1 MTTTTRKHGLLFGAS
16 TAALLMATA
25 AHGQTINGHPQPQS
39 PSADAV
45 TPEQSAPAV
54 PDKTSPASAAPDTGS
69 ESQSTPPG
77 DAVSTGDIVVTAQF
91 RTQRLQDTPLAITAL
106 NGALLESKGASNI
119 LDVANAAPN
128 VTMRQAGGA
137 NGGAA
142 QVFIRGVGQADS
154 QFAFEPGVGMYVD
167 DVYYGTVFG
176 SIFDLLDLDRVEVL
190 RGPQGTLSGR
200 NSIGGAVK
208 LFSKK
213 PESGNSGY
221 VEAAYGRFNRLELK
235 GAANFELIPDKLM
248 VRVSGVA
255 KRSDGYFKRF
265 DYGCL
270 NPNSGVQSSASGNC
284 QTGEEGGRNFQA
296 GRLALRIIPSDNV
309 EVNLIGTIT
318 SDDSQVAPQKLRDI
332 TTRANIPAGID
343 PRIFIPGAEDR
354 FSYATYISP
363 AFTDPARFNGIPGA
377 GAHPAVALQP
387 NMRLRAKMISGAIDW
402 DLSDDLTLTSITA
415 YQHYTGSNATDIDL
429 TPYGLNTVLS
439 TYRYNQFTQ
448 ELRLGGSLLDKFLDY
463 TIGAYYFKSVGRFEG
478 ANYNLPGLANENI
491 YASNDRIPS
500 ESKSVFAHVTANI
513 TDRLSLIGG
522 LRYTKDRKDYSFGRL
537 NPFFPNLP
545 SYTSAGQI
553 NGVTGSYRGNSV
565 DYRANLQYRWSDQLM
580 TYVQFSTGYRAG
592 GVNPRP
598 YVLDQAVPF
607 DSERLQ
613 AYEVGFKA
621 DLFGRVLRLNGSL
634 FINEYSDILFNNQS
648 PTLTS
653 VLNSTPVNAGD
664 AQFQGVEL
672 EANIR
677 PLDGLLI
684 DASGSYLGF
693 DFKRIGAA
701 GATITGISL
710 DNRAPFAPEWKGNL
724 GMQYE
729 IVTNGKGSVTPRFDI
744 SYQSSFFP
752 QVDNDPRAR
761 VKGYALVNTRL
772 TWMNDD
778 RDLQVAL
785 TISNLLDKYYDIS
798 ALKYPIGVVSA
809 TPAPP
814 REWRLSVRK
823 SF

>member
-1 MTTTTRKHGLLFGAS
+1 MTQIINTQRFLFGTSLAAAMLLAGGAS
-16 TAALLMATA
+16 AQEV
-25 AHGQTINGHPQPQS
+25 G
-39 PSADAV
+39 
-45 TPEQSAPAV
+45 APAQSSQSS
-54 PDKTSPASAAPDTGS
+54 DAAPAAAGDTT
-69 ESQSTPPG
+69 E
-77 DAVSTGDIVVTAQF
+77 DIVVTAQF
-91 RTQRLQDTPLAITAL
+91 RSQRLQDTPIAITAVS
-106 NGALLESKGASNI
+106 GAALEAKGASSI
-119 LDVANAAPN
+119 LDVANTAPN

-142 QVFIRGVGQADS
+142 QVFIRGVGQSDS

-208 LFSKK
+208 LFSIK
-213 PESGNSGY
+213 PSVGSSGY

-235 GAANFELIPDKLM
+235 GAANFELVPEKLM

-255 KRSDGYFKRF
+255 KRTDGYFKRY

-270 NPNSGVQSSASGNC
+270 NPGSGVVSSASGNC

-296 GRLALRIIPSDNV
+296 GRLAVRIVPSERL
-309 EVNLIGTIT
+309 EVNLIGMIT

-332 TTRANIPAGID
+332 TTRSNIPAGIN
-343 PRIFIPGAEDR
+343 PRIFIPGAKDR
-354 FSYATYISP
+354 FSYATYVNP
-363 AFTDPARFNGIPGA
+363 AFVDPARYNGVPGA
-377 GAHPAVALQP
+377 GAHPATALDP
-387 NMRLRAKMISGAIDW
+387 KMRLRAKMVSGSIDW
-402 DLSDDLTLTSITA
+402 ELADDLKLTSITA
-415 YQHYTGSNATDIDL
+415 YQRYTGSNAADIDL

-439 TYRYNQFTQ
+439 AYRYDQFTQ
-448 ELRLGGSLLDKFLDY
+448 ELRLGGSLFNRFLDY
-463 TIGAYYFKSVGRFEG
+463 TVGAYYFKAVGRFNG

-491 YASNDRIPS
+491 YASKDRIPS
-500 ESKSVFAHVTANI
+500 ESKSVFAHLTANI
-513 TDRLSLIGG
+513 TDRLSVIGG
-522 LRYTKDRKDYSFGRL
+522 IRYTKDRKDYQFGRL
-537 NPFFPNLP
+537 NPYFPNLP
-545 SYTSAGQI
+545 AYTSAGQI
-553 NGVTGSYRGNSV
+553 NGVEGNYRGDSV
-565 DYRANLQYRWSDQLM
+565 DYRANLQYRWSDAVM

-598 YVLDQAVPF
+598 YVLDQAVSFEP
-607 DSERLQ
+607 ERLK
-613 AYEVGFKA
+613 AYEAGFKV
-621 DLFGRVLRLNGSL
+621 DLFGRALRLNGSV
-634 FINEYSDILFNNQS
+634 FINEYTDILFNNQT
-648 PTLTS
+648 PTPTS

-664 AQFQGVEL
+664 AQFQGIEL

-677 PLDGLLI
+677 PLAGLQI

-710 DNRAPFAPEWKGNL
+710 ENRAPFAPEWKGNI
-724 GMQYE
+724 GIQYQ
-729 IVTNGKGSVTPRFDI
+729 IPTNGAGAITPRVDV
-744 SYQSSFFP
+744 SYQSSFYP

-761 VKGYALVNTRL
+761 IDGYTLVNSRL
-772 TWMNDD
+772 TWMNED

-785 TISNLLDKYYDIS
+785 AVTNLFDRYYDIS
-798 ALKYPIGVVSA
+798 ALKYPIGIVSS
-809 TPAPP
+809 TPAAP
-814 REWRLSVRK
+814 REWRISVRK

>member
-1 MTTTTRKHGLLFGAS
+1 MARIIRRQRFLFGTSLAV
-16 TAALLMATA
+16 ALLA
-25 AHGQTINGHPQPQS
+25 AGAARAQDGSAQAQS
-39 PSADAV
+39 SDAV
-45 TPEQSAPAV
+45 AE
-54 PDKTSPASAAPDTGS
+54 AAGNTT
-69 ESQSTPPG
+69 EE
-77 DAVSTGDIVVTAQF
+77 IVVTAQF
-91 RTQRLQDTPLAITAL
+91 RSQRLQDTPIAITAVS
-106 NGALLESKGASNI
+106 GAVLESKGASSI
-119 LDVANAAPN
+119 LDVANTAPN

-142 QVFIRGVGQADS
+142 QVFIRGVGQSDS

-208 LFSKK
+208 LFSTK
-213 PESGNSGY
+213 PGSGNSGY

-235 GAANFELIPDKLM
+235 GAANFELVPDILM

-255 KRSDGYFKRF
+255 KRADGYFKRY

-270 NPNSGVQSSASGNC
+270 NPGSGVISSASGNC

-296 GRLALRIIPSDNV
+296 GRLAVRFVPSERV
-309 EVNLIGTIT
+309 EVNLIGMIT

-332 TTRANIPAGID
+332 TTRSNIPANID
-343 PRIFIPGAEDR
+343 QRIFIPGAKDR
-354 FSYATYISP
+354 FSYATYINP
-363 AFTDPARFNGIPGA
+363 AFTDPARYNGIPGT
-377 GAHPAVALQP
+377 GAHPATALDP
-387 NMRLRAKMISGAIDW
+387 KLRLRAKMVSGSIDW
-402 DLSDDLTLTSITA
+402 ELTDDLKLTSITA

-439 TYRYNQFTQ
+439 AYRYDQFTQ
-448 ELRLGGSLLDKFLDY
+448 ELRLGGALFNRFLDY
-463 TIGAYYFKSVGRFEG
+463 TVGAYYFKSVGRFNG

-500 ESKSVFAHVTANI
+500 ESKSVFAHLTANI
-513 TDRLSLIGG
+513 TDRLSVIGG
-522 LRYTKDRKDYSFGRL
+522 IRYTKDRKDYQFGRL
-537 NPFFPNLP
+537 NPYFPNLP
-545 SYTSAGQI
+545 AYTAAGLI
-553 NGVTGSYRGNSV
+553 NGIQASYRGDSV
-565 DYRANLQYRWSDQLM
+565 DYRANLQYRWSDAVM
-580 TYVQFSTGYRAG
+580 TYIQFSTGYRAG

-607 DSERLQ
+607 DPERLQ
-613 AYEVGFKA
+613 AYEAGFKA
-621 DLFGRVLRLNGSL
+621 DLFGRALRLNGSF
-634 FINEYSDILFNNQS
+634 FINEYTGILFNNQS
-648 PTLTS
+648 PTPTS

-664 AQFQGVEL
+664 AQFQGIEL

-677 PLDGLLI
+677 PLAGLQI

-710 DNRAPFAPEWKGNL
+710 DNRAPFAPEWKANVGI
-724 GMQYE
+724 QYE
-729 IVTNGKGSVTPRFDI
+729 VLTNGAGTITPRVDV

-752 QVDNDPRAR
+752 QVDNDLRAQID
-761 VKGYALVNTRL
+761 GYTLVNSRL
-772 TWMNDD
+772 TWMNKD

-785 TISNLLDKYYDIS
+785 AVTNLFDRYYDIS
-798 ALKYPIGVVSA
+798 ALKYPIGIVSA
-809 TPAPP
+809 TPAAP
-814 REWRLSVRK
+814 REWRISVRK

>member
-1 MTTTTRKHGLLFGAS
+1 MINVIRKHSLLFGTAIVTAS
-16 TAALLMATA
+16 LAGNAYAQDVPPAAASEPPA
-25 AHGQTINGHPQPQS
+25 AAQDADTI
-39 PSADAV
+39 
-45 TPEQSAPAV
+45 
-54 PDKTSPASAAPDTGS
+54 
-69 ESQSTPPG
+69 
-77 DAVSTGDIVVTAQF
+77 GDIVVTAQF
-91 RTQRLQDTPLAITAL
+91 RSQRLQDTPLAITAVS
-106 NGALLESKGASNI
+106 GAALEEKGATSI
-119 LDVANAAPN
+119 LDVANTAPN

-142 QVFIRGVGQADS
+142 QVFIRGVGQSDS

-208 LFSKK
+208 LFSLK
-213 PESGNSGY
+213 PEAGNSGY
-221 VEAAYGRFNRLELK
+221 IEAGYGRFNRVELK
-235 GAANFELIPDKLM
+235 GAANFELIPEKLM

-255 KRSDGYFKRF
+255 KRADGYAKRY

-270 NPNSGVQSSASGNC
+270 NPGSGVPSTASGNC
-284 QTGEEGGRNFQA
+284 KIGEEGGRNFQA
-296 GRLALRIIPSDNV
+296 GRIGVRILPSERV
-309 EVNLIGTIT
+309 EVNLIAMLT

-332 TTRANIPAGID
+332 TTRSNIPANIN
-343 PRIFIPGAEDR
+343 PRIFIPGAKDR
-354 FSYATYISP
+354 INYATYINP
-363 AFTDPARFNGIPGA
+363 AFTDPARYTGVPGT
-377 GAHPAVALQP
+377 GAHPATALQP
-387 NMRLRAKMISGAIDW
+387 NLRLRAQMYSGSIDW
-402 DLSDDLTLTSITA
+402 ELADDLKLTSITA

-439 TYRYNQFTQ
+439 GYRYGQFTQ
-448 ELRLGGSLLDKFLDY
+448 ELRLGGSLFDRLLDY
-463 TIGAYYFKSVGRFEG
+463 TVGAYYFKAVGRFNG
-478 ANYNLPGLANENI
+478 ANYNLPGLNNENI

-500 ESKSVFAHVTANI
+500 ESKSVFAHLTAKV
-513 TDRLSLIGG
+513 TDRLSVIGG
-522 LRYTKDRKDYSFGRL
+522 IRYTRDSKDYRFGRL
-537 NPFFPNLP
+537 NPYFPTLP
-545 SYTSAGQI
+545 AYTAAGQI
-553 NGVTGSYRGNSV
+553 NGIEGNYRGDSV
-565 DYRANLQYRWSDQLM
+565 DYRANLQYRWSDAIM
-580 TYVQFSTGYRAG
+580 TYIQFSTGYRAG

-607 DSERLQ
+607 GPERLK
-613 AYEVGFKA
+613 AYEAGFKA
-621 DLFGRVLRLNGSL
+621 DLFGRALRLNGSF

-648 PTLTS
+648 PTPTS

-664 AQFQGVEL
+664 AQFQGIEI

-677 PLDGLLI
+677 PLAGLQI

-710 DNRAPFAPEWKGNL
+710 DNRAPFAPEWKGNV
-724 GMQYE
+724 GVQYE
-729 IVTNGKGSVTPRFDI
+729 ILTNGMGSFTPRFDL

-752 QVDNDPRAR
+752 QVDNDRRAMID
-761 VKGYALVNTRL
+761 GYALVNSRFS
-772 TWMNDD
+772 WMNED
-778 RDLQVAL
+778 RDLQVSL
-785 TISNLLDKYYDIS
+785 TVTNLFDRYYDIS
-798 ALKYPIGVVSA
+798 ALKYPIGIVSA

-814 REWRLSVRK
+814 REWRISVRK

>member
-1 MTTTTRKHGLLFGAS
+1 MTRIIS
-16 TAALLMATA
+16 TQRFLAGTSLAAALLLAGVA
-25 AHGQTINGHPQPQS
+25 KAQDVGAQVS
-39 PSADAV
+39 S
-45 TPEQSAPAV
+45 
-54 PDKTSPASAAPDTGS
+54 
-69 ESQSTPPG
+69 SQSSETVTEAAG
-77 DAVSTGDIVVTAQF
+77 NTTEDIVVTAQF
-91 RTQRLQDTPLAITAL
+91 RSQRLQDTPIAITAVS
-106 NGALLESKGASNI
+106 GAMLESKGASSI
-119 LDVANAAPN
+119 LDVANTAPN

-142 QVFIRGVGQADS
+142 QVFIRGVGQSDS

-176 SIFDLLDLDRVEVL
+176 SIFDLLDLERVEVL

-208 LFSKK
+208 LFSTK
-213 PESGNSGY
+213 PGTGNSGY

-235 GAANFELIPDKLM
+235 GAANFELVPDVLM

-255 KRSDGYFKRF
+255 KRADGYFKRY

-270 NPNSGVQSSASGNC
+270 NPTSGVISSASGNC

-296 GRLALRIIPSDNV
+296 GRLAVRFVPSEQV
-309 EVNLIGTIT
+309 EVNLIGMIT

-332 TTRANIPAGID
+332 TTRSNIPANID
-343 PRIFIPGAEDR
+343 PRIFIPGAKDR
-354 FSYATYISP
+354 FSYATYINP
-363 AFTDPARFNGIPGA
+363 AFTDPARYNGIPGT
-377 GAHPAVALQP
+377 GAHPATALEP
-387 NMRLRAKMISGAIDW
+387 KLRLRAKMVSGSIDW
-402 DLSDDLTLTSITA
+402 ELADDLKLTSITA

-439 TYRYNQFTQ
+439 AYRYDQFTQ
-448 ELRLGGSLLDKFLDY
+448 EVRLGGALFNRFLDY
-463 TIGAYYFKSVGRFEG
+463 TVGAYYFKSVGRFNG

-500 ESKSVFAHVTANI
+500 ESKSVFAHLTANI
-513 TDRLSLIGG
+513 TDRLSVIGG
-522 LRYTKDRKDYSFGRL
+522 IRYTKDRKDYQFGRL
-537 NPFFPNLP
+537 NPYFPDLP
-545 SYTSAGQI
+545 AYTAAGRI
-553 NGVTGSYRGNSV
+553 NGVEASYRGDSV
-565 DYRANLQYRWSDQLM
+565 DYRANLQYRWSDAVM
-580 TYVQFSTGYRAG
+580 TYIQFSTGYRAG

-607 DSERLQ
+607 DPERLK
-613 AYEVGFKA
+613 AYEAGFKA
-621 DLFGRVLRLNGSL
+621 DLFGRALRLNGSF
-634 FINEYSDILFNNQS
+634 FINEYTGILFNNQS
-648 PTLTS
+648 PTPTS
-653 VLNSTPVNAGD
+653 VLNATPVNAGD

-672 EANIR
+672 EVNIR
-677 PLDGLLI
+677 PLAGLQI

-710 DNRAPFAPEWKGNL
+710 DNRAPFAPEWKGNV
-724 GMQYE
+724 GIQYE
-729 IVTNGKGSVTPRFDI
+729 VLTNGAGTITPRVDV

-752 QVDNDPRAR
+752 QVDNDLRAQID
-761 VKGYALVNTRL
+761 GYALVNSRL

-785 TISNLLDKYYDIS
+785 SVTNLFDRYYDIS
-798 ALKYPIGVVSA
+798 ALKYPIGIVSA
-809 TPAPP
+809 TPAAP
-814 REWRLSVRK
+814 REWRISVRK